1 MISGVITTVCMPYL
15 HWMVSTNLALISGRH
30 GRAHICV
37 GHAMMAGLMLPCN
50 HAGNCLDEVTRYCAS
65 VDPGDGKLAD
75 CISDLIAES
84 EVVTDGERS
93 ATLIRIPHDVRQT
106 LVIPV
111 LFVTC
116 FVTHAPAADPH
127 ADTAPVISDAC
138 REEAYQFKISRNAN
152 INLNVPLGG

>member
-1 MISGVITTVCMPYL
+1 M
-15 HWMVSTNLALISGRH
+15 
-30 GRAHICV
+30 
-37 GHAMMAGLMLPCN
+37 GHAMMVSLMLPCN

-65 VDPGDGKLAD
+65 VDPGDGNLAD

-93 ATLIRIPHDVRQT
+93 ATLIRDPHDDRPT
-106 LVIPV
+106 LIIPV
-111 LFVTC
+111 I
-116 FVTHAPAADPH
+116 FVTHAHAAVPC